1 MQSNFN
7 HKIVIS
13 LVLNNF
19 TNDSRVLKEN
29 ISLKRAGYDAHVVA
43 LHEEPLAE
51 FEEVQNIPVHRVK
64 LKTRLWSKHKLVQL
78 IKYFEFVY
86 KVVRGYKDSDI
97 FHCNDLNSLPIGVII
112 KKFFNRNVKIVYD
125 AHEYEINDTP
135 NESKYK
141 IKIKYFL
148 EKFLIKYADKVIT
161 VSDSIANEYVK
172 LYGIEKPALVLNT
185 PPYQEIEK
193 KTIFRETFGIR
204 KEQTIFLYQ
213 GGLSKG
219 RGIEILLEAFK
230 SLKNSDAV
238 IVFMGYGSLESLIKE
253 TSKEYSHIYFHQ
265 AVAPDVL
272 LDYTSSADFGI
283 LFYENNCLNHEFC
296 SPNKMFEYLMAEIPV
311 IVSNLYEMKRLVESN
326 KIGTVAKENSPEG
339 LKEAIEE
346 AVKLDKEEL
355 KSNIQKLKT
364 IYNWEEQEKILLEVY
379 RDLYAN

>member
-1 MQSNFN
+1 MKTVVS
-7 HKIVIS
+7 I
-13 LVLNNF
+13 VLNNF
-19 TNDSRVLKEN
+19 KNDSRVLKEN
-29 ISLKRAGYDAHVVA
+29 ISLQRAGYDVQVVA

-64 LKTRLWSKHKLVQL
+64 LKTRSWSKHKLVQFV
-78 IKYFEFVY
+78 KYIEFIY
-86 KVVRGYKDSDI
+86 KVVKRYKNSDI
-97 FHCNDLNSLPIGVII
+97 FHCNDLNALPIGVII
-112 KKFFNRNVKIVYD
+112 KRFFNRNAKIVYD

-148 EKFLIKYADKVIT
+148 EKFLIKYTDKVIT

-185 PPYQEIEK
+185 PPHKEIQK
-193 KTIFRETFGIR
+193 KNIFRETLGI
-204 KEQTIFLYQ
+204 EENQMIFLYQ

-230 SLKNSDAV
+230 TIDNEHAV
-238 IVFMGYGSLESLIKE
+238 IVFMGYGPLESLIQK
-253 TSKEYSHIYFHQ
+253 TSKEHNHIYFHR
-265 AVAPDVL
+265 AVATDVL
-272 LDYTSSADFGI
+272 LDYTCSADFGI

-326 KIGTVAKENSPEG
+326 KLGTVAKQNTPDG
-339 LKEAIEE
+339 LKVAIEE
-346 AVKLDKEEL
+346 AMNLNKEEL
-355 KSNIQKLKT
+355 KTNIQKLKT
-364 IYNWEEQEKILLEVY
+364 IYNWEEQEKVLLDVY
-379 RDLYAN
+379 KGLI